1 MEYIYNFVTG
11 MFYNNAD
18 IIFKKTDHIGALWLG
33 NYKAA
38 LDLNFIL
45 QNDISVI
52 INCTPDI
59 PYIHEILTQDK
70 LSKIKLLETFRIS
83 VYDSNLDHDIYLMEQ
98 YFHTVIPF
106 LLEKLINE
114 KKNVLIHCH
123 QGVQRSACV
132 VAALLY
138 TIKHDHLLKYEPPE
152 LQKIQNTP
160 DDNQL
165 MKNVINFILKQRP
178 KVFTFGYRIN
188 FKRAL
193 ERYFNITIH

>member
-1 MEYIYNFVTG
+1 
-11 MFYNNAD
+11 MFYSNAD
-18 IIFKKTDHIGALWLG
+18 VIFGKTQHVGALWLG

-38 LDLNFIL
+38 LDLKFL
-45 QNDISVI
+45 LENDISVI

-59 PYIHEILTQDK
+59 PYIHEILKPDD
-70 LSKIKLLETFRIS
+70 LSKIKSLETFRIS
-83 VYDSNLDHDIYLMEQ
+83 VYDSTLDHDIYLMEQ
-98 YFHTVIPF
+98 YLHTVLPF
-106 LLEKLINE
+106 LIKKLIKE

-138 TIKHDHLLKYEPPE
+138 IIKHDHLLKYEPVE
-152 LQKIQNTP
+152 LNKIENTP

-165 MKNVINFILKQRP
+165 MKNVINFMLKRRP

-188 FKRAL
+188 FKNAL
-193 ERYFNITIH
+193 ERFFNITIH